1 MRDDGPPAGYVQ
13 FTAATARVV
22 CAEHLADSLRT
33 ALADTTLYDYAA
45 RQPAARPL
53 AGRGTAYAVTLP
65 GTTERVVIR
74 HNRHGGFL
82 APLTGDLFRSPTRAP
97 LELRVSE
104 RLRALDIPTP
114 RVVAY
119 VTYSAFAGFE
129 RADVASREVAESED
143 LSAALMSND
152 SSLRVG
158 ALHATAMLVA
168 ALAQAGAR
176 HHDLNVKNILVH
188 KPRTGDPSA
197 LVLDVDRVEFSRPG
211 LDVLEANLARLI
223 RSARKWQSVHGARVT
238 ELELLEL
245 VSNARARFAAH
256 IATLS

>member
-45 RQPAARPL
+45 RQPDARAL

>member
-1 MRDDGPPAGYVQ
+1 MV
-13 FTAATARVV
+13 FATM
-22 CAEHLADSLRT
+22 
-33 ALADTTLYDYAA
+33 
-45 RQPAARPL
+45 ARPK
-53 AGRGTAYAVTLP
+53 ADRVIRIRSPTSTPRLP